1 MRQRLTLHEARLVAG
16 LALLVG
22 FVEAQETSAFAP
34 HLEVTLTGD
43 IVTMTAR
50 NVAVQDVLAEISRQN
65 GLILVAHEPVEE
77 RLTLEIR
84 SLPLVDALRSILRN
98 QSYTFQQAHR
108 APGRLWVFSNGTE
121 PAERDAA
128 ENPGDADTDEVTMS
142 LSRALADDPDVRR
155 EAVSSL
161 GIEGGNQAAAVIA
174 VAAVYD
180 EDASVREEAVYALGE
195 TGGVAARQ
203 TLEQAILDSDDRV
216 REAAVEALAEI
227 GGEES
232 ALALAA
238 VLNDEDSSLRQDAVY
253 ALAEIGGETAIGILQ
268 QAVAD
273 HHIGVREAATDV
285 LAELYREKEP

>member
-1 MRQRLTLHEARLVAG
+1 MRQRLTLHEARLIAG
-16 LALLVG
+16 LALLAG

-50 NVAVQDVLAEISRQN
+50 NAAVQDILEEISRQN
-65 GLILVAHEPVEE
+65 GLIVVAHEPVEK

-98 QSYTFQQAHR
+98 QSYAFQPAEQ
-108 APGRLWVFSNGTE
+108 APGRLWVFSNETE
-121 PAERDAA
+121 PDERDAA
-128 ENPGDADTDEVTMS
+128 ESPGDADTNEVTMS
-142 LSRALADDPDVRR
+142 LSRAQAGDPDVRL

-180 EDASVREEAVYALGE
+180 EDAYVREEAVYALGE

-238 VLNDEDSSLRQDAVY
+238 VLNDEDPSLRQNAVY